1 MIDRRC
7 ALRWIGFA
15 FFAAS
20 AAVNAQDYPN
30 KPIRLIIPFGTGG
43 ATDTSGRTV
52 ADKLSTRLGQRIV
65 VENRAGAGGNIGAD
79 LVAKAA
85 PDGYTLLLALDAT
98 LVVNPFTTKVP
109 FDTQKDFAPI
119 TQLGN
124 VTLVLAAHPS
134 LPAKN
139 IPDLIAYSKANPGKL
154 SYSTAGTGSTSHVG
168 AELFKQRTGI
178 DMVHVPYKS
187 GGLAVLD
194 AVGGQVQLTYP
205 SLAGANA
212 HIRAGKLIGLGVS
225 SRNRVASMPEIPTF
239 IEQGLKDFEVFSWVG
254 LVAPG
259 KTPRAIIERLHREA
273 VAVMKESD
281 VVERF
286 GVLGI
291 EPVANTPEQFEAQ
304 ITSDLVRWKG
314 VVERSGIKVN

>member
-1 MIDRRC
+1 VRLNWWFVGV
-7 ALRWIGFA
+7 ALA
-15 FFAAS
+15 AAS
-20 AAVNAQDYPN
+20 AHAQDYPN

-52 ADKLSTRLGQRIV
+52 ADKIGNRLGQRIV
-65 VENRAGAGGNIGAD
+65 VENRGGAGGNIGAD
-79 LVAKAA
+79 LVAKAP

-109 FDTQKDFAPI
+109 FDTLKDFAPI

-134 LPAKN
+134 LPVKT

-154 SYSTAGTGSTSHVG
+154 SYSTGGTGSTSHVG
-168 AELFKQRTGI
+168 GELLKQRTGL

-205 SLAGANA
+205 ALAGANS
-212 HIRAGKLIGLGVS
+212 HIRAGKLVGLGVS
-225 SRNRVASMPEIPTF
+225 SKNRVASMPEIPTF

-254 LVAPG
+254 LIAPA

-273 VAVMKESD
+273 VAVMKEPD
-281 VVERF
+281 VIERF

-291 EPVANTPEQFEAQ
+291 EPVANTPEQFETQ
-304 ITSDLVRWKG
+304 IKADLARWKD
-314 VVERSGIKVN
+314 VVERAGIKAD

>member
-1 MIDRRC
+1 VRFNWWFVGV
-7 ALRWIGFA
+7 ALT
-15 FFAAS
+15 AAS
-20 AAVNAQDYPN
+20 AHAQDYPN

-52 ADKLSTRLGQRIV
+52 ADKIGNRLGQRIV
-65 VENRAGAGGNIGAD
+65 VENHGGAGGNIGAD

-85 PDGYTLLLALDAT
+85 SDGYTLLLALDAT

-109 FDTQKDFAPI
+109 FETLRDFAPI

-124 VTLVLAAHPS
+124 VNLVLAAHPS
-134 LPAKN
+134 LPAKT
-139 IPDLIAYSKANPGKL
+139 IPELIAWGKANPGKL
-154 SYSTAGTGSTSHVG
+154 SYSTGGTGSTSHVG
-168 AELFKQRTGI
+168 GELLKQRTGL

-194 AVGGQVQLTYP
+194 AVAGHVQLTYP
-205 SLAGANA
+205 ALAGANT
-212 HIRAGKLIGLGVS
+212 HIRAGKLVGLGIS

-254 LVAPG
+254 LIAPA
-259 KTPRAIIERLHREA
+259 KTPRAIIDRLHREA
-273 VAVMKESD
+273 IAVMKEPD
-281 VVERF
+281 VIERF

-291 EPVANTPEQFEAQ
+291 EPVASTPEQFEAQ
-304 ITSDLVRWKG
+304 IKADLARWKG
-314 VVERSGIKVN
+314 VVERAGIKAE